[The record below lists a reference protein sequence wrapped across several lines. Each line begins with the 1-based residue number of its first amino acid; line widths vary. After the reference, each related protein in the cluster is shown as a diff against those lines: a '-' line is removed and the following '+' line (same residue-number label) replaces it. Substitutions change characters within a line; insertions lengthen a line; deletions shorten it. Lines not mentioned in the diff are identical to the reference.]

1 MGVEASDKVGDL
13 VDEGYAAV
21 LEHKHEKTQRVFR
34 MARQAVRELRGVG
47 AKAIEEEIPFD
58 EAAEVIYWTE
68 RDRMALAYYYK
79 YRILKQFIAR
89 HLQGRAARPRLTSD
103 N

>member
-1 MGVEASDKVGDL
+1 
-13 VDEGYAAV
+13 
-21 LEHKHEKTQRVFR
+21 
-34 MARQAVRELRGVG
+34 MAWQAVRELRGRA

-79 YRILKQFIAR
+79 YRILKQFMAR
-89 HLQGRAARPRLTSD
+89 DLEGCVASADRAAPENGRWRPPGGHAHHPPQSASAAHLVEACSRELSE
-103 N
+103 